1 MRKLCVVAAA
11 LTILTGCSAG
21 RPTAGAVPTTPTR
34 PVPTTVLTTTTT
46 STTVAPATTTTTA
59 APVGPP
65 YRVASMTVAI
75 VDASRPT
82 VSHGRTISSTRAL
95 STVVWYPRASG
106 RHPLVVFGPGYD
118 VGPLT
123 YETLLTSWA
132 AHGYVVAAIKFPLAD
147 PAVAG
152 SNLDEYDINNQ
163 PQDMR
168 FVADFLVG
176 RSSPVAAL
184 VDSREVAAAGHS
196 DGAETAVAAVED
208 PVPAGQPPFRA
219 LVAMSAQSV
228 PGRDGPYPPML
239 VTQGDADDINPPSLG
254 YQLYNSARPP
264 KYMLLLR
271 GGGHLPPVQG
281 GSPWLPGIEVV
292 TETFL
297 DTYLSGS
304 ATPSRIVSA
313 ASGYRNMSL
322 QSST

>member
-1 MRKLCVVAAA
+1 MWKLGAVAAVS
-11 LTILTGCSAG
+11 TIVVGCSAG
-21 RPTAGAVPTTPTR
+21 HPTAGAAPTSTSR
-34 PVPTTVLTTTTT
+34 AVTTAAPTTTT
-46 STTVAPATTTTTA
+46 STTVTPKTTATTVAPA
-59 APVGPP
+59 GPP
-65 YRVASMTVAI
+65 YRVATMTVAI
-75 VDASRPT
+75 VDTSRPT

-95 STVVWYPRASG
+95 STVVWYPQAPG

-118 VGPLT
+118 VGPST
-123 YETLLTSWA
+123 YEALLTSWA
-132 AHGYVVAAIKFPLAD
+132 AHGYVVAAIRFPLAD
-147 PAVAG
+147 PEVAG
-152 SNLDEYDINNQ
+152 ANLDEYDINNQ

-176 RSSPVAAL
+176 RSSPIAAL

-208 PVPAGQPPFRA
+208 PVPAGEPPFRA

-239 VTQGDADDINPPSLG
+239 VTQGDDDAINPPSLG
-254 YQLYNSARPP
+254 YQLYDSARPP
-264 KYMLLLR
+264 KYMLILR

-281 GSPWLPGIEVV
+281 GSPWLPGIEAV
-292 TETFL
+292 TEAFL

-304 ATPSRIVSA
+304 GAPSRIVSA
-313 ASGYRNMSL
+313 ASGYANMSL